1 MEALIALSIL
11 LGVVIIGLVV
21 KLVKTQDERDTQIT
35 IQYRKGWETGFQQ
48 GREAEKA
55 ERLAK
60 KQQVTML
67 KKQLEQLS
75 KEISNG

>member
-1 MEALIALSIL
+1 MEALIALSVL
-11 LGVVIIGLVV
+11 LVLVIIGLVI
-21 KLVKTQDERDTQIT
+21 KLAKVSDERDAQVT

-60 KQQVTML
+60 KQQVAML

>member
-1 MEALIALSIL
+1 MEALIALIVL
-11 LGVVIIGLVV
+11 MTLVTIGLVI
-21 KLVKTQDERDTQIT
+21 KLAKVSDERDAQIT
-35 IQYRKGWETGFQQ
+35 IQYRKGWEVGYKQ

-60 KQQVTML
+60 KQQVAML

>member
-21 KLVKTQDERDTQIT
+21 KLVKTQDERDAQVT
-35 IQYRKGWETGFQQ
+35 IQYRKGWEVGYKQ

-60 KQQVTML
+60 KQQVAML
-67 KKQLEQLS
+67 KKQLEQLT

>member
-1 MEALIALSIL
+1 MEVFIL
-11 LGVVIIGLVV
+11 TTLMLLV
-21 KLVKTQDERDTQIT
+21 LVLWLAVQLAKTQDERDHKVKV
-35 IQYRKGWETGFQQ
+35 QYQRGWETGFQQ

-60 KQQVTML
+60 KQQVAML

-75 KEISNG
+75 KEVQNG